1 MTIGVGSYNDA
12 YQYDM
17 RKNAGLGLASF
28 ALALT
33 IGVYDI
39 LLIVFASIVE
49 TGTPG
54 AMDEDSVIA
63 IVVGLLILAG
73 LASNMLGIALGI
85 GGLFQNDRKKVFS
98 VLGTTFNSAIILGI
112 IGLMVLG
119 AVAG

>member
-33 IGVYDI
+33 IGVYDF

-49 TGTPG
+49 TSTPG

-85 GGLFQNDRKKVFS
+85 GGLFQGDRKKVFS